1 MNVRWTISRRS
12 RCKLMIV
19 CFCVQLQFNKLI
31 GNCVSSNSNQEL
43 WLGCRF
49 GGGGGGGIAMTETWS
64 EISGAIYSTK
74 KNSHNLHFW
83 FAHLK
88 CVDVWFANVWIKYE
102 HVYWTSRKQRPT
114 EIKLTF
120 YFSIQIGFVTRI
132 DHIEEK
138 NGNGEKKKFK

>member
-1 MNVRWTISRRS
+1 MFDEQYHDGVDANWWSFVFAYSYSSINSSEIAFRRI
-12 RCKLMIV
+12 R
-19 CFCVQLQFNKLI
+19 I
-31 GNCVSSNSNQEL
+31 GNYDWDAGLVVAAAAASL
-43 WLGCRF
+43 WPKLEVKFLVRF
-49 GGGGGGGIAMTETWS
+49 IQQ
-64 EISGAIYSTK
+64 K